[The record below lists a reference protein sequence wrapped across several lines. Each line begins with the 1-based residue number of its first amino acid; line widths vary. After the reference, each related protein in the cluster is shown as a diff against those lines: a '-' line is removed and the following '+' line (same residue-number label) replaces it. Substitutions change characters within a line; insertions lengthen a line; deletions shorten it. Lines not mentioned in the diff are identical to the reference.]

1 MTNRNKDL
9 KERYINSLKEA
20 GQILIEQAE
29 MLMNDIDIN
38 KVGDFTISINFSP
51 DGVVTMQID
60 KEYCVEH
67 CYNAKGQ
74 RILQ

>member
-1 MTNRNKDL
+1 MNNLNKGL
-9 KERYINSLKEA
+9 KERYTDSLKEA

-51 DGVVTMQID
+51 DKVVTLQIN
-60 KEYCVEH
+60 KEY
-67 CYNAKGQ
+67 YFK
-74 RILQ
+74 

>member
-1 MTNRNKDL
+1 MNNFNKGL

-29 MLMNDIDIN
+29 MLMNDININ

-51 DGVVTMQID
+51 DEVITLQIN
-60 KEYCVEH
+60 KKYCCE
-67 CYNAKGQ
+67 
-74 RILQ
+74 

>member
-1 MTNRNKDL
+1 MNNFNKGL

-20 GQILIEQAE
+20 GQILTEQAE
-29 MLMNDIDIN
+29 MLMNDVDVN
-38 KVGDFTISINFSP
+38 KISDFTVWINFSP
-51 DGVVTMQID
+51 DEAVTMQID